1 MDVVF
6 SFIKLFRWKGDGT
19 LRKTVKEESTEVK
32 PEPEEEKSEEIVE
45 KKGNDLSIRQTHFS
59 LGNKAFYNEHDYI
72 KAIEEYKQ
80 AAKEEVDE
88 LSHLKAIYMLGESY
102 AKLGNLKDAIKTFET
117 ISKNYQKH
125 YLRDSARR
133 RIQRLTEILSIR
145 K

>member
-1 MDVVF
+1 M
-6 SFIKLFRWKGDGT
+6 
-19 LRKTVKEESTEVK
+19 RKTVKEESTEVK
-32 PEPEEEKSEEIVE
+32 SEPEEKKDIKEEKSEEVVE
-45 KKGNDLSIRQTHFS
+45 KKRNDLSIRQTHFS
-59 LGNKAFYNEHDYI
+59 LGNQAFYNEHDYI

-80 AAKEEVDE
+80 AVKEETDE
-88 LSHLKAIYMLGESY
+88 LIHLKAIYMLGESY